1 MTTMEQQRNLK
12 IVQQFHLLDNINTEF
27 NVYEEG
33 GNEVYKIAGK
43 TNSYDTSKSL
53 AMTDAS
59 GKVLAYID
67 QSTMQGQAERITGQ
81 TTLHI
86 LSADKNTVLATI
98 STKDNLKIPFVQ
110 KKLTLVMEDKTYDV
124 SGGRMSHDFKVEKD
138 GKSCA
143 IITKEWFYNT
153 LIHAGHMM
161 DTYNIKIQDKNDEVV
176 MVCTAVILEL
186 LYHTDKKSGGG
197 ANKYGR

>member
-86 LSADKNTVLATI
+86 LSLTRIQFSQQLVQRTI
-98 STKDNLKIPFVQ
+98 LRFHLFRRNSLLLLKTKLMMLVVEECHMTLRWRRMGNPVQ
-110 KKLTLVMEDKTYDV
+110 SLPR
-124 SGGRMSHDFKVEKD
+124 SGS
-138 GKSCA
+138 
-143 IITKEWFYNT
+143 II
-153 LIHAGHMM
+153 
-161 DTYNIKIQDKNDEVV
+161 
-176 MVCTAVILEL
+176 
-186 LYHTDKKSGGG
+186 
-197 ANKYGR
+197 R